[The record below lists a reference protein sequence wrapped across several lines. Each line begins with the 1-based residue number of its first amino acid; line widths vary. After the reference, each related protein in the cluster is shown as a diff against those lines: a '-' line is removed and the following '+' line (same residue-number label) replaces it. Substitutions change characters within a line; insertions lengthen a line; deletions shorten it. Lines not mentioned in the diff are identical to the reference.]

1 MSDVNRV
8 RTAVYR
14 AVNTVNELLPPQQ
27 ALPAEDETV
36 LVGPDAMLDSM
47 GFVNFIVALE
57 EELER
62 ELRRTF
68 AVSDLMAV
76 QGQRSDTAF
85 TIGDIID
92 AVSGRG
98 D

>member
-1 MSDVNRV
+1 MSNLERI

-27 ALPAEDETV
+27 ALPAEDGTV

-62 ELRRTF
+62 ELSRTF
-68 AVSDLMAV
+68 VVSDLMAIDA
-76 QGQRSDTAF
+76 QRGDAAF

-92 AVSGRG
+92 VVSGRG

>member
-1 MSDVNRV
+1 MSNRDSV

-14 AVNTVNELLPPQQ
+14 AVNSVNELLPPQQ
-27 ALPAEDETV
+27 ALPAEDATV

-68 AVSDLMAV
+68 AVSDLMAM
-76 QGQRSDTAF
+76 QAQRSDAAF

-92 AVSGRG
+92 VVSGPG

>member
-1 MSDVNRV
+1 MSDLQRI

-27 ALPAEDETV
+27 ALPAEDATV

-62 ELRRTF
+62 ELSRTF
-68 AVSDLMAV
+68 VVSDLMAIDA
-76 QGQRSDTAF
+76 QRSDAAF

-92 AVSGRG
+92 VVSGRG